1 MPNNSYN
8 KGDPI
13 MSQNPEE
20 VEVQIA
26 FAVWELLAQLESLLW
41 ERYFEQF
48 NDIMRDL
55 ETQRGMTFPF

>member
-1 MPNNSYN
+1 
-8 KGDPI
+8 